1 MAFLTVGLSRQV
13 PTWRKAELSADGLVA
28 ILLNEQT
35 LYRVTLQCPHAESRG
50 DMNGTNRVWSPGS
63 HLPVGSPYSSCEVW
77 GICVIHYVCLRSN
90 KMKIYF
96 LRPQRLK
103 QETVKD
109 RGAGEGTILGVFIR
123 IRKQRSW
130 GLGGKDRLL
139 QMESE

>member
-1 MAFLTVGLSRQV
+1 
-13 PTWRKAELSADGLVA
+13 
-28 ILLNEQT
+28 
-35 LYRVTLQCPHAESRG
+35 
-50 DMNGTNRVWSPGS
+50 
-63 HLPVGSPYSSCEVW
+63 
-77 GICVIHYVCLRSN
+77 
-90 KMKIYF
+90 MKLYF

-139 QMESE
+139 QMESK